1 MGSLTI
7 MEKDA
12 PCDDAID
19 WPLFYMNDFSVLG
32 LLVES
37 LAKVSQ
43 VLEDNGYQVSRKACS
58 ARVRF
63 ENKSRFKNIF
73 DTLQQHRIEF
83 AMTDL
88 VSCTYQG

>member
-12 PCDDAID
+12 PCDEVID

-37 LAKVSQ
+37 LAQASE
-43 VLEDNGYQVSRKACS
+43 VLEADGYHVDRKACS
-58 ARVRF
+58 STVRF
-63 ENKSRFKNIF
+63 DNNNRFKNIF
-73 DTLQQHRIEF
+73 DTLKQHRIEF
-83 AMTDL
+83 AMSDL
-88 VSCTYQG
+88 VNCAYQG